1 MRKIFIISI
10 TVLAGLL
17 IAQKGYGQEDLSS
30 KQIKYWKKKAKMYV
44 KRPEALKSE
53 FENLHNQ
60 IEDLK
65 KKNKSLELSG
75 GTGGSPLVDSLMWVL
90 AKQEGEYQ
98 NMKKEYDQMKESYQT
113 LKTVNEK
120 GIKEGLVYRVQIGAY
135 VLEND
140 TDYAN
145 LDEEKFSI
153 ERSDGMYKYI
163 LGAFRSYDE
172 AEKFR
177 GKLMQ
182 MGMDEPWIVPYIDGI
197 RASMQEA
204 REYMGTQSTD
214 TFYLDE

>member
-1 MRKIFIISI
+1 MRKILVVSI
-10 TVLAGLL
+10 TLLAGFLATQESW
-17 IAQKGYGQEDLSS
+17 AQESLTKEEV
-30 KQIKYWKKKAKMYV
+30 KYWKKKAKMYT

-65 KKNKSLELSG
+65 KKNKSLELNGNTG
-75 GTGGSPLVDSLMWVL
+75 GTPLVDSLMWVL

-98 NMKKEYDQMKESYQT
+98 NMKREYDQMKESYKT
-113 LKTVNEK
+113 LKTANDK
-120 GIKEGLVYRVQIGAY
+120 GIKEGLVYRVQIGAF

-145 LDEEKFSI
+145 LNEEKFSI

-163 LGAFRSYDE
+163 LGAFRSYEE

-197 RASMQEA
+197 RVSMDEA
-204 REYMGTQSTD
+204 REYMGTQAHD
-214 TFYLDE
+214 TYYLDE